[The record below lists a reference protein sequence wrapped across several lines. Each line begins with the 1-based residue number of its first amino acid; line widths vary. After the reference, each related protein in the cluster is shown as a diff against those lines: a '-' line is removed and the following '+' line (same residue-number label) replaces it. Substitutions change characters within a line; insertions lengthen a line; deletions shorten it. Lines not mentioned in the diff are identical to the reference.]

1 MVFGV
6 ADENLAIH
14 PDKTEPSIQ
23 LCVSVEF
30 FIGYFLHRRLED
42 LPMQD
47 IFPYFEEEKGPRDV
61 ARERIRE
68 RKLLSRIHSCFCIRI
83 LEVMPESAVWLLMYN
98 GIGISGIRV
107 SEEVVQCEMALS
119 RGVLNRW

>member
-1 MVFGV
+1 
-6 ADENLAIH
+6 
-14 PDKTEPSIQ
+14 
-23 LCVSVEF
+23 
-30 FIGYFLHRRLED
+30 
-42 LPMQD
+42 MQD

-98 GIGISGIRV
+98 GIGIGISGIRV
-107 SEEVVQCEMALS
+107 GEEVVRCQNGSESWGAESL
-119 RGVLNRW
+119 VNE